1 MRCPLKSCR
10 IPTLIAFAVALA
22 TSSAEA
28 AQDAHAA
35 AAVQSS
41 PAPVSPAG
49 PRHWQG
55 GLGLALGVPVG
66 DFSENVDIAAG
77 VTGQFDYGLGGS
89 PFSLGAEGTLLFYGS
104 ESRHVPLVGFPDLSV
119 RVETS
124 NQMALLHG
132 RLRAQ
137 RRQGR
142 VRPYVDALVGF
153 NYLSTTTRVD
163 ADEVCVDNGSC
174 DDDSRTDIDDLVL
187 SAGGGAGVTFGFGAG
202 PYTTRLDIGVR
213 YLYGGEAEYL
223 TEGGILRG
231 GDPAALEPH
240 RSRTDMVMIYIGV
253 AFGR

>member
-1 MRCPLKSCR
+1 MWCPVKSRRVLALLACV
-10 IPTLIAFAVALA
+10 LALA
-22 TSSAEA
+22 VPL
-28 AQDAHAA
+28 AA
-35 AAVQSS
+35 AGQDTQGAASQTTPP
-41 PAPVSPAG
+41 PAPPPG

-66 DFSENVDIAAG
+66 DFSEHVDIAAG

-89 PFSLGAEGTLLFYGS
+89 PFSLGAEGTVLFYGS

-119 RVETS
+119 KVETS

-142 VRPYVDALVGF
+142 VRPYVDGLVGF
-153 NYLSTTTRVD
+153 NYISTTTSVD

-174 DDDSRTDIDDLVL
+174 DDDSRTDLDDLVF

-213 YLYGGEAEYL
+213 YLYGGEADYL
-223 TEGGILRG
+223 TESGNLGRR
-231 GDPAALEPH
+231 DPVALEPH